1 MNMKRQIITIL
12 LALVWVVGQA
22 QTVNWRIEG
31 TVENAAPTDTLIVI
45 DAERHKKIAELHVK
59 DGNIV
64 PATGTLEA
72 ETVCWIAKI
81 GRHGWISWFL
91 LENGTIN
98 IDVDLKVGFLRH
110 VNGTPMNDELAGIL
124 ALQFRKYEDGEYHKE
139 LLRAVTGIVTRNPN
153 HIVSPFL
160 ITKCKMM
167 FTPTE
172 TLNLIHQLTPE
183 LQENAKMQRLAEEMT
198 LAQDTEEGKIFKELT
213 GVSPDGTPV
222 ALSDF
227 VGKGSY
233 VLADFWASWCGPC
246 KAEMPHTIALYEKY
260 SEKGLKV
267 IGITMRDAPEKSE
280 AARKQLGIPFPQ
292 IYGSKPMT
300 TYGVLAIPYTILFA
314 PDGTILFRG
323 PLPTAEKKLAKIFG
337 DDNAE
342 K

>member
-12 LALVWVVGQA
+12 VALVWVAGQG
-22 QTVNWRIEG
+22 QTIKWKIEG
-31 TVENAAPTDTLIVI
+31 TAVNAAPTDTLIVI
-45 DAERHKKIAELHVK
+45 DAERQRKIAELYVK
-59 DGNIV
+59 DGNII
-64 PATGTLEA
+64 PASGTLEA
-72 ETVCWIAKI
+72 ETVCCIAKT
-81 GRHGWISWFL
+81 GRRGWISWFL
-91 LENGTIN
+91 LEEGTVN
-98 IDVDLKVGFLRH
+98 IGVDLSFDYLRH
-110 VNGTPMNDELAGIL
+110 VSGTPMNDELAGVL
-124 ALQFRKYEDGEYHKE
+124 ALQFRKYENGEYHKE
-139 LLRAVTGIVTRNPN
+139 LLSAVTGIVTRHPS

-160 ITKCKMM
+160 ITKCQMV

-183 LQENAKMQRLAEEMT
+183 LQDNAKMQRLAEDT
-198 LAQDTEEGKIFKELT
+198 ALAQDTEEGKMFKELT
-213 GVSPDGTPV
+213 GVSPDGSPV

-260 SEKGLKV
+260 RERGLKV
-267 IGITMRDAPEKSE
+267 IGITRSDTPEKSE

-292 IYGSKPMT
+292 IYESKPMT

-323 PLPTAEKKLAKIFG
+323 PLPTAEKRLAKVFD
-337 DDNAE
+337 DDNGA